1 MVPVQNEMHKPTS
14 PPSFSDFPG
23 ITVTELN
30 NRKVIGKTSERAS
43 LMFRME
49 SRRCVLTG
57 EIQGAWNVCRWGCN
71 GGGSLSITRMEAG
84 SDRKD

>member
-1 MVPVQNEMHKPTS
+1 MAPVQNRVHKPIS

-30 NRKVIGKTSERAS
+30 NRKVIEKTSEMES
-43 LMFRME
+43 PMFRME

-57 EIQGAWNVCRWGCN
+57 EIQNAQNACRVR
-71 GGGSLSITRMEAG
+71 L
-84 SDRKD
+84 